1 MSDKKSK
8 TNLIKKKGAGG
19 KLNRSEI
26 LQARL
31 NPKLRF
37 TVELMARL
45 ERRTVSSFIE
55 GLIEKAA
62 KDSEI
67 KIIPRDQAHGSFILS
82 TNPPRVRTTVEKA
95 VRQIWEP
102 EEADRFVAFALYAPD
117 LLSDYEEKLW
127 TLIRTCEYFW
137 QHFQIDV
144 KNEKGKVIGKRWL
157 PVTEYSGVISE
168 RLHKYWP
175 LLNEIAA
182 GNKPASKLWDSVSGI
197 GQKVKKPEHYPEVS
211 EVQKRIRKQ

>member
-1 MSDKKSK
+1 MSDKKTK

-67 KIIPRDQAHGSFILS
+67 KIIPRDQAHGSFIL
-82 TNPPRVRTTVEKA
+82 PPNQPWVRTTVEKA
-95 VRQIWEP
+95 VRQMWEP
-102 EEADRFVAFALYAPD
+102 EEADRFVAFALCAPD

-168 RLHKYWP
+168 QLHKHWP

-182 GNKPASKLWDSVSGI
+182 GNKPASKLWGSVSGI
-197 GQKVKKPEHYPEVS
+197 GKKVKKPEHYPEVV
-211 EVQKRIRKQ
+211 EVKPKIR

>member
-1 MSDKKSK
+1 MSNKKTSA
-8 TNLIKKKGAGG
+8 NLIKRKGAGG

-62 KDSEI
+62 KESKI
-67 KIIPRDQAHGSFILS
+67 KMTPREQAHGSFILP
-82 TNPPRVRTTVEKA
+82 TAPPQVHTTVEKA
-95 VRQIWEP
+95 VRQMWEP
-102 EEADRFVAFALYAPD
+102 DEADRFVAFALCAPD

-127 TLIRTCEYFW
+127 VLIRTCEYFW

-144 KNEKGKVIGKRWL
+144 KNEKGKVVSKRWL
-157 PVTEYSGVISE
+157 PVTAYSGIIRE
-168 RLHKYWP
+168 HLHEYWP

-182 GNKPASKLWDSVSGI
+182 GNKPASKLWESARGV
-197 GQKVKKPEHYPEVS
+197 GQKVKKPVHYPGVT
-211 EVQKRIRKQ
+211 EVQRKIKNL